1 MNFAHE
7 SKQNWPPHPEEKT
20 TEELEEKDVAA
31 TPQEETERREASLE
45 TPLQIVRPLPQEPVF
60 PDVSRHF
67 TDDGNRT
74 CERMPFDHAFYSLY
88 NALRRME
95 SLGEAAKDRLTEIQ
109 RIVQNFRLKTYRY
122 DYDIFQKVI
131 TALERLETE
140 QMQSIEGEEGDDD
153 ETHEKGVIPGFNA
166 VINGMRRVR
175 LRGEDPDPEDEAQA
189 ILGSLQNVRAMLEDL
204 INEPYKPSPHGDAAT
219 VVLKK
224 FVQGGNVVVAS
235 LEKIPIPGI
244 HHVIPALPALSQ
256 ALQALDTHLTAM
268 ANEGDYVADARAN
281 IRSLHSALQN
291 YDDLDEPHSLV
302 LQRVGDVVGRM
313 KHDVDGWAALPWW
326 QKHTALEIRGGV
338 TKAIDFE
345 AKMNIHNNN
354 LKDALLILNAD
365 TGGKVRT
372 DLRDHHSSMMK
383 GLEDTQNT
391 VKKASG
397 ETRMIVRE
405 TSAETNGLVQEAIEV
420 AEDTRKKMDDSFEKT
435 QEL

>member
-7 SKQNWPPHPEEKT
+7 SEQNWPPHPEEKT
-20 TEELEEKDVAA
+20 TEELEAKDVAA

-45 TPLQIVRPLPQEPVF
+45 TPLQNVRPLPQEPVF

-67 TDDGNRT
+67 TDDGSRT
-74 CERMPFDHAFYSLY
+74 CERMPFDQAFYSLY

-95 SLGEAAKDRLTEIQ
+95 SLGEAAKDRLTEIH
-109 RIVQNFRLKTYRY
+109 RLLETFQPETHSY
-122 DYDIFQKVI
+122 DAAVFQGVI
-131 TALERLETE
+131 EVLERVETARGQPSEEKE
-140 QMQSIEGEEGDDD
+140 QSSVEE
-153 ETHEKGVIPGFNA
+153 NA
-166 VINGMRRVR
+166 DQDAGPSSRQTAYAAPFPRS
-175 LRGEDPDPEDEAQA
+175 EAQEA
-189 ILGSLQNVRAMLEDL
+189 DPQQNPETVLEALRSVKAMLRDL
-204 INEPYKPSPHGDAAT
+204 RRNPYEPSPHGDCET
-219 VVLKK
+219 VVAKK
-224 FVQGGNVVVAS
+224 LVQAGKAVVS
-235 LEKIPIPGI
+235 SFGDIPGF
-244 HHVIPALPALSQ
+244 PALGQ

-291 YDDLDEPHSLV
+291 YDDLGEPTSPA
-302 LQRVGDVVGRM
+302 LQRVWDVVDRM
-313 KHDVDGWAALPWW
+313 KLDVDGWAALPWW
-326 QKHTALEIRGGV
+326 QKHTALEISGGV

-354 LKDALLILNAD
+354 IKDALLILNAD

-383 GLEDTQNT
+383 GLEDTQST